1 MQELNIGTDLRNGLG
16 VVIGLTIG
24 AVAVALHN
32 GGYATWAL
40 DGCNNT
46 YCGHYGLTRSEAMHD
61 MAGRI
66 NRS

>member
-24 AVAVALHN
+24 AVAVAMHD
-32 GGYATWAL
+32 GTYTTWAL
-40 DGCNNT
+40 DLNNNT
-46 YCGHYGLTRSEAMHD
+46 YCGHYGLTRMEAMHD
-61 MAGRI
+61 MAKRI